1 MCSRWRCPDPR
12 PIGAAALLVAGIAS
26 QPARADSD
34 AFDLSAGVLATG
46 GIGWLDRPTP
56 DELTLPRSGQRAR
69 YGALSGFVFAG
80 GLTAEARFF
89 RVAGL
94 EIDALLGRDRV
105 AGDVEVD
112 GRPAHLSVSQPALH
126 LAVLGKGVLP
136 LDGIS
141 PFVVLGPELVF
152 PGLPDAEADPP
163 LRSVA
168 TAERYTLLTAGAG
181 VELTLHENL
190 GLRAPLGLRFSYA
203 PGLGDDLSDRVRA
216 LPSDAV
222 ITTSEVRYQV
232 LATAG
237 LTMTLL

>member
-1 MCSRWRCPDPR
+1 MCSRWRCRDPR
-12 PIGAAALLVAGIAS
+12 LIGASALVLATIAS
-26 QPARADSD
+26 RPARADSD
-34 AFDLSAGVLATG
+34 AFDLSAGVVVAG
-46 GIGWLDRPTP
+46 GIGWLDRPSP
-56 DELTLPRSGQRAR
+56 DELTLPRSGQRVR

-89 RVAGL
+89 RVAAL

-105 AGDVEVD
+105 AGDVEID
-112 GRPAHLSVSQPALH
+112 GEPAHLSAGQTALH
-126 LAVLGKGVLP
+126 LALLGKGVLP

-141 PFVVLGPELVF
+141 PFFVLGPEFVF
-152 PGLPDAEADPP
+152 PGLPDAEADLP

-181 VELTLHENL
+181 VELTLHEQL
-190 GLRAPLGLRFSYA
+190 DLRAPLGLRFSFA
-203 PGLGDDLSDRVRA
+203 PGLGDDLADRVRA

-237 LTMTLL
+237 ITMKLL